1 MGKGKFRIQFKSV
14 RTKLLASFG
23 VVCVLLAIVGALG
36 ISKQSTIRT
45 DGDRLYNDV
54 TVPITDLAKT
64 RANALKS
71 RVALFNEML
80 APTDALTAKYEQQF
94 SEALAAVKNA
104 QQSYRAHAAD
114 AATADVFAAAWNDFE
129 SVATNKALPI
139 ARRTD
144 PARFDDFQKLSEGEL
159 GPKFTKVSSAI
170 DDLLASE
177 MKAGAE
183 LAHSAANTADSA
195 RTFTIALVLLGVGI
209 AFGFGVVI
217 ARGVSRPL
225 GESAASLDALARKD
239 LTKTLEVTTVDETGR
254 MAKSLNTAVGE
265 LRGALGTIDESA
277 ASLATATEEL
287 SAVSTQI
294 GANSEETANQTNVVA
309 AASEQVSQNVA
320 TVAAAVEEM
329 TASIGEISQSAS
341 EAAVVAGQAVEI
353 AARTNDSVTKLGD
366 SSNEIGNVVK
376 LITSIAE
383 QTNLLALN
391 ATIEAARAGD
401 AGKGFAVVANE
412 VKDLANETAKATSEI
427 ASKVDAIQADTVAS
441 VDAIGQISEIIARI
455 SEIQTGIAGA
465 VEEQAATTTE
475 IGRSVAEAAKG
486 VTEISENITSVAT
499 AAQDTAEGVGTSQ
512 GAVNELNRMATSL
525 KELVAE
531 FTY

>member
-1 MGKGKFRIQFKSV
+1 VGKFRIQFKSV
-14 RTKLLASFG
+14 RTKLMASFG
-23 VVCVLLAIVGALG
+23 VVCVLLAVVGWIG
-36 ISKQSTIRT
+36 ISNQSHIASKTRQMH
-45 DGDRLYNDV
+45 DV
-54 TVPITDLAKT
+54 VVIPTTDLAKV
-64 RANALKS
+64 RAKALKAETSVLNAAVETTTDGTDKFVKQYEANASQADASLKTFEKVVGASKELDALKS
-71 RVALFNEML
+71 AWPAWQQIVETKAIPLARVHDLAGFSHLRDTQLEPKFDAVSNALDDLF
-80 APTDALTAKYEQQF
+80 TTQVDTG
-94 SEALAAVKNA
+94 
-104 QQSYRAHAAD
+104 
-114 AATADVFAAAWNDFE
+114 E
-129 SVATNKALPI
+129 SV
-139 ARRTD
+139 
-144 PARFDDFQKLSEGEL
+144 
-159 GPKFTKVSSAI
+159 SA
-170 DDLLASE
+170 
-177 MKAGAE
+177 
-183 LAHSAANTADSA
+183 SAAHVASHA
-195 RTFTIALVLLGVGI
+195 RSFTLVLVVFGIGVAF
-209 AFGFGVVI
+209 AFGFVI

-225 GESAASLDALARKD
+225 GASAMSLDALARKD
-239 LTKTLEVTTVDETGR
+239 LTHTLEVTAVDETGR
-254 MAKSLNTAVGE
+254 MASSLNTAVGS
-265 LRGALGTIDESA
+265 LREALGTIDESA
-277 ASLATATEEL
+277 ASLATAAEEL

-309 AASEQVSQNVA
+309 AAGEEVSQNVA

-329 TASIGEISQSAS
+329 TASIAEISQSAS

-353 AARTNDSVTKLGD
+353 AARTNDSVMKLGE

-427 ASKVDAIQADTVAS
+427 AGKVDAIQADTTAS

-512 GAVNELNRMATSL
+512 GAVHELNRMATSL